1 MANVH
6 FVGSVALDTP
16 EEVFATIEMGCLLF
30 APLANLRLDQGTEL
44 YLGLVHA
51 QDGVEGT
58 KNRIAAANKYVPLH
72 GGRSQHVSRWTA
84 RTISPD

>member
-58 KNRIAAANKYVPLH
+58 KNRTAAKKYVHLH